1 MTGLALS
8 PSHCIWI
15 LFVRR
20 SRSSAFPGMGLFP
33 FLLASLLLMK
43 GALGQEWG
51 VWYNNDDLTA
61 QEDSNI
67 SIPCSYRYPNRQQVS
82 KTMWYKYN
90 NIIVYHSDAQ
100 QIHSFYKA
108 RTWYHEDKNR
118 DCTLQITNL
127 RMEDSGWYYFRF
139 WTNNDYYYSGSFV
152 KLTVTENPCWASI
165 NSPNIFEEEKMVTVI
180 CSVRKSSN
188 VPYWSYNS
196 TDISEQT
203 YSPPYYINIILRLIP
218 SRHDHG
224 RVLFCRRPGC
234 LDKELK
240 LNIWYSPDGV
250 QLYSSSNIQS
260 PVDAGQ
266 NVTLRC
272 EVSSSNPPVTR
283 YSWYK
288 NGTELVTSAQNL
300 LLFESIKASDSG
312 IYHCVV
318 HNEIGNSSSQPISIN
333 VACSSCVAVFPA
345 ALGAVAVLLVLL
357 TIGIGTLFY
366 MRSRKRREAVRSASI
381 STHIYDNVTIL
392 FRRIKFWHRRS
403 RGHLQPGTE
412 TKQKIQDSDSS
423 WLSETGGPGP
433 RRSALLYNPTWCT
446 ASKGTADTSGG
457 QWHCICKHDDLR
469 ELLFCGCI
477 KIILLQNTASHSNI
491 DMAECYHCPTT
502 CCLI

>member
-1 MTGLALS
+1 M
-8 PSHCIWI
+8 
-15 LFVRR
+15 R
-20 SRSSAFPGMGLFP
+20 SEKKKEETKDFRSSAFPGMGLFP

-392 FRRIKFWHRRS
+392 PERNQEEKNEHIS
-403 RGHLQPGTE
+403 RNSPNLGAQDPQEYFTHISSHHSGTE
-412 TKQKIQDSDSS
+412 RSSEGLNSGTEDPGVIYSQVQKQSRKSKTLTLPGCQRQEVQAPEEVHYSTIQHGARPAKALQTPQEDS
-423 WLSETGGPGP
+423 
-433 RRSALLYNPTWCT
+433 
-446 ASKGTADTSGG
+446 GTVYANMM
-457 QWHCICKHDDLR
+457 I
-469 ELLFCGCI
+469 
-477 KIILLQNTASHSNI
+477 
-491 DMAECYHCPTT
+491 
-502 CCLI
+502 